1 MLTTRDNMARIAAVL
16 LLAFTFTA
24 ETPAQGLNLI
34 PDGLIQNGDPSG
46 DGQCDLGDSLHLL
59 NWLFLGGPD
68 PVVLDNED
76 PLIPEASESGDV
88 NLDGRRDLADAVA
101 ILNYLYLGGGGLTLP
116 NLYNCDYARQT
127 TLKKHLPRAVSHA
140 GTDAITLWS
149 VLSDG
154 LGQKSFTRAGNWS
167 RSWAHRS
174 NATGVVSSDWG
185 RSLPLT
191 SGFENGAR
199 AVFGSHAFRNGPGSI
214 GLPFLEGALPPRTY
228 RFQQSQSP
236 AQSFNG
242 FFNPRTVV
250 ASTDTS
256 KTHFFGIQDDDGEA
270 RSASLRY
277 PLIQCEASW
286 NPATQAVPSANG
298 GVQLRF
304 TDHGLP
310 TLMNRQPFGVEP
322 GPNSACS
329 MNMTR
334 RNSSTGQLETKLHHF
349 VFVTARFLSDT
360 ALFDKVTF
368 LHFDGA
374 RWAWDMDLGSPVPN
388 AEILGGPLAYTYKN
402 QQGRYNMSIWVVA
415 RDRNSGDRH
424 FRLYEKFF
432 VDGGNDQ
439 PISSYFTGWTSHGFP
454 SGPINGAAWP
464 AGTKFWI
471 TTGMT
476 HGQSQGVLR
485 NNLFG
490 FSDDFTDPR
499 TGVIVNKQLVE
510 HYFDNSAWRWGMIL
524 PSPDGK
530 DFRTESCT
538 VAENGTYRRLSVFG
552 RSGAGS
558 IYELGYTFTNGV
570 ENGWYWTELSCE
582 PAFII
587 VR

>member
-322 GPNSACS
+322 GW
-329 MNMTR
+329 
-334 RNSSTGQLETKLHHF
+334 TG
-349 VFVTARFLSDT
+349 
-360 ALFDKVTF
+360 
-368 LHFDGA
+368 
-374 RWAWDMDLGSPVPN
+374 P
-388 AEILGGPLAYTYKN
+388 
-402 QQGRYNMSIWVVA
+402 
-415 RDRNSGDRH
+415 
-424 FRLYEKFF
+424 
-432 VDGGNDQ
+432 
-439 PISSYFTGWTSHGFP
+439 
-454 SGPINGAAWP
+454 
-464 AGTKFWI
+464 
-471 TTGMT
+471 T
-476 HGQSQGVLR
+476 H
-485 NNLFG
+485 
-490 FSDDFTDPR
+490 
-499 TGVIVNKQLVE
+499 
-510 HYFDNSAWRWGMIL
+510 
-524 PSPDGK
+524 
-530 DFRTESCT
+530 
-538 VAENGTYRRLSVFG
+538 
-552 RSGAGS
+552 
-558 IYELGYTFTNGV
+558 
-570 ENGWYWTELSCE
+570 
-582 PAFII
+582 
-587 VR
+587 